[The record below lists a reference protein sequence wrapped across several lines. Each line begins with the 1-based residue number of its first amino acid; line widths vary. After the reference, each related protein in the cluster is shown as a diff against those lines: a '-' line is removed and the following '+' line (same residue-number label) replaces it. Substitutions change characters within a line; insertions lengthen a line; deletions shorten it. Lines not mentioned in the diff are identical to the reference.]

1 MKKLRLAVLGAK
13 GKNLD
18 DLKQMDGKE
27 FLGLVNS
34 LYLLFFVEFV
44 HTSDIESLNSLILKY
59 CSKKD
64 SYRLVFKTWNKLF

>member
-27 FLGLVNS
+27 
-34 LYLLFFVEFV
+34 
-44 HTSDIESLNSLILKY
+44 LKY
-59 CSKKD
+59 FWG
-64 SYRLVFKTWNKLF
+64 L

>member
-34 LYLLFFVEFV
+34 LYFLFFVEFV

>member
-27 FLGLVNS
+27 MEIYFGLVVCIFNS
-34 LYLLFFVEFV
+34 L
-44 HTSDIESLNSLILKY
+44 
-59 CSKKD
+59 
-64 SYRLVFKTWNKLF
+64 